1 MSSLR
6 KLQQEID
13 KTLKKVQEGLEV
25 FDDHQEQYDT
35 TDPGNTNAR
44 EKLESQV
51 GAPLGRR
58 ARVAWFACAVAL
70 CRVVQGLAAWLAACS
85 RQRGLVWVG
94 AGRGA
99 ARRQGSPAARLLP
112 PHPPPQ
118 LKDQIKKLQRL
129 RDSIKSWCA
138 LLAALPAVARRRQ
151 AADAVF
157 TRRCLPH
164 MGA

>member
-51 GAPLGRR
+51 RCWALRQPGGSAEQRR
-58 ARVAWFACAVAL
+58 ATA
-70 CRVVQGLAAWLAACS
+70 G
-85 RQRGLVWVG
+85 RQRGTRLCLLK
-94 AGRGA
+94 
-99 ARRQGSPAARLLP
+99 QGCMQVSSAP
-112 PHPPPQ
+112 
-118 LKDQIKKLQRL
+118 
-129 RDSIKSWCA
+129 
-138 LLAALPAVARRRQ
+138 VASAPVEPR
-151 AADAVF
+151 
-157 TRRCLPH
+157 
-164 MGA
+164 